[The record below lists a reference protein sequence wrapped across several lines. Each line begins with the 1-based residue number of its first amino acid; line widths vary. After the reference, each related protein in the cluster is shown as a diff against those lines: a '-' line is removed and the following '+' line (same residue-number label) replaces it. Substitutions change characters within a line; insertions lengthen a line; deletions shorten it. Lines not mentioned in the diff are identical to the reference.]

1 MLEGIRIAAR
11 RISARGACAER
22 GFATGAA
29 LRCHR
34 TADMTHFAV
43 GGNFKMGNVFISK
56 FGKEQAV
63 NKMINEKNNVS

>member
-56 FGKEQAV
+56 FGKERSSKQ
-63 NKMINEKNNVS
+63 NDKQKE

>member
-43 GGNFKMGNVFISK
+43 GGNFKMGNIFISK
-56 FGKEQAV
+56 FGKERSSKQ
-63 NKMINEKNNVS
+63 NDKQKE